1 MAYIDFIKWNTN
13 QRLKM
18 KHSQTRPKKSS
29 YFQKLSNIIFIG
41 LIVEMLMQMFL
52 FCCQS
57 LIYVEQK
64 VIALKLNEV

>member
-13 QRLKM
+13 QRLKI
-18 KHSQTRPKKSS
+18 KQTRPKKSS
-29 YFQKLSNIIFIG
+29 YFQKLSYIIFIG

-64 VIALKLNEV
+64 VIVLKLNEV

>member
-1 MAYIDFIKWNTN
+1 
-13 QRLKM
+13 M
-18 KHSQTRPKKSS
+18 KYKPKIENKTFANKTKKKSS
-29 YFQKLSNIIFIG
+29 YFQKLSYIIFIG

-64 VIALKLNEV
+64 VIVLKLNEV

>member
-1 MAYIDFIKWNTN
+1 MAYIDFIKCNTN
-13 QRLKM
+13 QRLKI

-29 YFQKLSNIIFIG
+29 YFQKLSYIIFIG

-64 VIALKLNEV
+64 VIVLKLNEV